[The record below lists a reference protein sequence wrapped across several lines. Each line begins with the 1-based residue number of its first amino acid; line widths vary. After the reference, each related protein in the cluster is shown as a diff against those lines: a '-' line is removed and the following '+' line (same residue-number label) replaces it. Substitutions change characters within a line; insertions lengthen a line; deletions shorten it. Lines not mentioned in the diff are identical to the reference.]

1 LIGIWFSFVVLR
13 GFLPRPRRKWGES
26 TRIII
31 FFRTCLHRCT
41 MANSDTIF
49 RIRSQFSPSVRG
61 CWIYSEPDCHSG
73 VAISQCKT
81 KSLISQFPSGPH
93 QKNLVVS
100 NQHDLGNGAWFFSVA
115 WRKVASLQACA
126 PHSFL
131 RTSFHQWVR
140 APPPRRGPPPC
151 WRRRRP

>member
-1 LIGIWFSFVVLR
+1 MESRPLIGIWFSFVVLR

-61 CWIYSEPDCHSG
+61 CWIYSEPDCRRSG
-73 VAISQCKT
+73 SFSPKQKVS
-81 KSLISQFPSGPH
+81 FPSGPH

-100 NQHDLGNGAWFFSVA
+100 SCLIKSHFLCPCL
-115 WRKVASLQACA
+115 SLLTLFCPPNSTAA
-126 PHSFL
+126 VH
-131 RTSFHQWVR
+131 TSSE
-140 APPPRRGPPPC
+140 
-151 WRRRRP
+151 